1 MNNLEDYQKLVLIKK
16 DAQQLRSLIFH
27 ENEKNDWI
35 KLFVLY
41 AMFLMYQ
48 HLYLIYTHMDLIQKS
63 GPYDFKKDFLKIY
76 LLFFFIMNLRGVY
89 GSMIYSIGRL
99 DTKLACSMHQNM
111 GEYFDY

>member
-16 DAQQLRSLIFH
+16 DAQALRSLIFH

-41 AMFLMYQ
+41 TMFLMYQ
-48 HLYLIYTHMDLIQKS
+48 HLYLIYQHMDLIQNS
-63 GPYDFKKDFLKIY
+63 GPFDFKKDFMQIY

-99 DTKLACSMHQNM
+99 DTKLAYSMHQNM
-111 GEYFDY
+111 GEYFVY